1 MFATNLTELK
11 GEEFLSVVK
20 TKKFDFSSYS
30 DALLNRYMDEFVRS
44 PAVIRQPGFSILA
57 KRDILVQNA
66 MERQGI
72 SFDSLAR
79 IAQKQF
85 SSRQGIVGPLANIIS
100 STGGVRNS
108 RHNYRNYLILKSK
121 LRYNDYYLRFFIF

>member
-1 MFATNLTELK
+1 
-11 GEEFLSVVK
+11 
-20 TKKFDFSSYS
+20 
-30 DALLNRYMDEFVRS
+30 MDEFVRS

-121 LRYNDYYLRFFIF
+121 LPYNDYYVRYFIF